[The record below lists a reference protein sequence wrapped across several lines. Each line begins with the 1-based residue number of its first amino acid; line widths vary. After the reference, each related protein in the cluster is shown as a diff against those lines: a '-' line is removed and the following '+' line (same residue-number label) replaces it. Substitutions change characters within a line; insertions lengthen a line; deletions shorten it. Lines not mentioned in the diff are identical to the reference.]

1 MHGLHAP
8 RRRVSPRLILV
19 LALVMSAFAFALS
32 GAAAGASGT
41 PGAVYAITNAAA
53 GNALAVFD
61 RAPNGTLTAAGQVAA
76 GGLGTGSGL
85 GSQGAVAV
93 SDNGRWVFAV
103 DAGSD
108 QVSVFRVTPSGP
120 VLVDV
125 AGSGGTMP
133 SSLTQSGDLL
143 YVLNAGGAGNIT
155 GFHLSPSGQLT
166 MISGSTEPLSGS
178 ATNPAQVSFAANGR
192 VLVVT
197 ERATN
202 LIDTYTVDAWG
213 RAGTP
218 DVQASVGMTPY
229 GFAADNHGHLFVS
242 EATTG
247 AVSSYEV
254 DRGGMLEVVSPSVV
268 DHQAAACWVALGRH
282 DRFAYT
288 TNAHSNSISGFRI
301 GDDGQLTLLDASGVT
316 ATTGPAPTDL
326 ATSGNGQ
333 YLYARNS
340 DGTISAYWIMPNGEL
355 QSIAGATGLPA
366 SASGLAG

>member
-1 MHGLHAP
+1 MDGL
-8 RRRVSPRLILV
+8 RRRISPRLLLV
-19 LALVMSAFAFALS
+19 LALLLSAFAFALS
-32 GAAAGASGT
+32 GATAGAAGT

-61 RAPNGTLTAAGQVAA
+61 RAPNGTLTAAGQVDA

-85 GSQGAVAV
+85 GSQGAVAL
-93 SDNGRWVFAV
+93 SDDGHWVFAV
-103 DAGSD
+103 DAGSN
-108 QVSVFRVTPSGP
+108 QISAFRVSPTGP
-120 VLVDV
+120 QLVDV
-125 AGSGGTMP
+125 AGSGGMMP
-133 SSLTQSGDLL
+133 TSLTLHGDLL

-155 GFHLSPSGQLT
+155 GFRVSPSGMLT

-178 ATNPAQVSFAANGR
+178 ATNPAQVSFAAGGR

-213 RAGTP
+213 RAGSP
-218 DVQASVGMTPY
+218 DVQASVGQTPY

-247 AVSSYEV
+247 AVSSYAV
-254 DRGGMLEVVSPSVV
+254 DRGGMLDVVSPSVL
-268 DHQAAACWVALGRH
+268 DHQVAACWVALGRH

-288 TNAHSNSISGFRI
+288 TNAHSNSISGFWI
-301 GDDGQLTLLDASGVT
+301 GDDGRLTLLDAGGVT
-316 ATTGPAPTDL
+316 ATTGPSPTDL

-355 QSIAGATGLPA
+355 QSIAGASGLPA
-366 SASGLAG
+366 GASGLTGR